1 MANNPKVCVVMPVY
15 NGAATIELALKSL
28 LAQSYTNWECVI
40 VNDGSKDGTKEILD
54 GLHDPRFK
62 VYHLPK
68 NMGRGYA
75 RQYALEH
82 AEGDYLTY
90 LDADDFFHVAK
101 INSQVELMVRDDLL
115 DLVATE
121 VLVYDDHFCAVGKR
135 IKKNQLRTFYKLGE
149 PLPISMHTAMIK
161 LKRAKGISY
170 NRKLDAGEDLD
181 FLSRYLDKGY
191 YIHVPYSYYFYYV
204 SNKNTPY
211 KKILHYTA
219 HELKRG
225 MFMFKGGLKLPAL
238 RIMAKASVKWIL
250 YALLLPVLGENFF
263 LKRRNLPISGEEKK
277 MFEEQLAYINKFE
290 L

>member
-1 MANNPKVCVVMPVY
+1 MGNNPKVCVAMPVY

-28 LAQSYTNWECVI
+28 LAQTYENWHCVI
-40 VNDGSKDGTKEILD
+40 VNDGSNDGTKEILD
-54 GLHDPRFK
+54 GLHDSRFK
-62 VYHLPK
+62 VYHLAK

-90 LDADDFFHVAK
+90 LDADDFYHVDK
-101 INSQVELMVRDDLL
+101 INRQVELMIHDDLL

-135 IKKNQLRTFYKLGE
+135 IKKNQQRTFYKLGE
-149 PLPISMHTAMIK
+149 PLPISMPTAMIE

-170 NRKLDAGEDLD
+170 NRNLNAGEDLD

-191 YIHVPYSYYFYYV
+191 YIHVSYPYYFYYV

-219 HELKRG
+219 HEIKRG
-225 MFMFKGGLKLPAL
+225 AFMFGKLKFSAL

-263 LKRRNLPISGEEKK
+263 LRRRNVPISGEEKK